1 MSTHVTIENA
11 VTVTLTK
18 PQPKFI
24 GGPASIY
31 WHTLDELAEVGEIW
45 TNGESV
51 RIALVTRAFA
61 NKVDPVT
68 QRYLTDENRDHI
80 LTQKTLCKSDR
91 GVGSGLFFGP
101 WRVDFPKADPEQEV
115 GGLLAY
121 SAVTG
126 RLLFFVRANSES
138 FTGNQPIRTVFASG
152 IYAQVRA

>member
-1 MSTHVTIENA
+1 MSTQVTIENS
-11 VTVTLTK
+11 VTVTVTK
-18 PQPKFI
+18 PKPRFS

-31 WHTLDELAEVGEIW
+31 WHTLDELAEVGEAW

-61 NKVDPVT
+61 NMVDPVT
-68 QRYLTDENRDHI
+68 QRYLTDENRGHI

-91 GVGSGLFFGP
+91 GVGGGLFFGP
-101 WRVDFPKADPEQEV
+101 WCVNFPKADPEQEV

-126 RLLFFVRANSES
+126 RLLFFVRANSEV
-138 FTGNQPIRTVFASG
+138 FTGNPPLRTVFASG
-152 IYAQVRA
+152 IYAQVKA